1 MEDKK
6 IIFSGV
12 QPSGNLTLGNYLGAI
27 KNWVD
32 IQKDYNCIY
41 SMMDLHTITVRQTP
55 ADIRRRT
62 LEVLALYIAC
72 GINPEETILFIQ
84 SHNPA
89 HAELGWVLNWGEL
102 LLTARHA
109 ENINAGLFTYPVLMA
124 ADILLYQTDY
134 ENDQMQHIEICRD
147 KTSMQHIA
155 KCLHVMAADILL
167 YQTDY
172 VPVGKDQMQHIE
184 ICRDIAQRFNSLYG
198 DVFKIPEGMLSKSG
212 AKIMSLQEPE
222 KKMSKSDPNPKGYIS
237 MMDDMN
243 VIAKKI
249 KSAVTDSEGVIE
261 YRENDPTK
269 AGINNLLSIM
279 SAVTGRN
286 IESIVKDYSG
296 KGYGDFKNDVA
307 EAVVECIRPIRNE
320 YDKLI
325 ADKQYLM
332 DICQRGADSAKR
344 ISQRTLK
351 KVYKKVGFVL

>member
-1 MEDKK
+1 MEQKK
-6 IIFSGV
+6 RIFSGM
-12 QPSGNLTLGNYLGAI
+12 QPSGVITLGNYLGAL
-27 KNWVD
+27 KNWTKLQDEYDCLYCIVD
-32 IQKDYNCIY
+32 
-41 SMMDLHTITVRQTP
+41 MHAITVRQDP
-55 ADIRRRT
+55 VKLRKQAKD
-62 LEVLALYIAC
+62 LLVQYLAVGLD
-72 GINPEETILFIQ
+72 PEKNIIYYQ
-84 SHNPA
+84 SHVPQ
-89 HAELGWVLNWGEL
+89 HAELAWILNCYTYMGEL
-102 LLTARHA
+102 NRMTQFKDKSARHA
-109 ENINAGLFTYPVLMA
+109 ENINAGLFTYPVL
-124 ADILLYQTDY
+124 
-134 ENDQMQHIEICRD
+134 
-147 KTSMQHIA
+147 
-155 KCLHVMAADILL
+155 MAADILL